1 MIPQSLPRVSPLGL
15 HAGAVFAFLYLPIVT
30 IAVLSFHDSTVFA
43 LPWQGF
49 TTRWYQ
55 RAIANPDLLVA
66 FRNSL
71 LLGCGVGAT
80 AMMLGTALALAF
92 RMPFRGKPLVLG
104 LILLPVMTPP
114 IVHGVALAMFW
125 RLNDLPLSLYSSAF
139 VGHLTFVMPFVFL
152 TIFPRAHRFDRALE
166 EAAMDLGARP
176 LKVFFVITLPIIFPA
191 ILSGW
196 LLAFTLSWDDLV
208 ISSFTSGPGSSTLP
222 MVVFSKVRLGVS
234 PEINVLATI
243 TITVVTLMIVGVS
256 LWMSRIAKL
265 DKAAA

>member
-1 MIPQSLPRVSPLGL
+1 VIPQSLPRVSPLGL

-80 AMMLGTALALAF
+80 AMILGTALALAF
-92 RMPFRGKPLVLG
+92 RMPFRGKPLVLA

-125 RLNDLPLSLYSSAF
+125 RLNDLSLSLYSSAF

-166 EAAMDLGARP
+166 EAAMDLGASRTRTFWRVTFTLMRP
-176 LKVFFVITLPIIFPA
+176 GIIA
-191 ILSGW
+191 GGV
-196 LLAFTLSWDDLV
+196 LAFTLSFDEFLRTLFLTSRDL
-208 ISSFTSGPGSSTLP
+208 TLP
-222 MVVFSKVRLGVS
+222 LFLWSMVTNDPSPQSSAVATMIALFSLGCLVVWSRLVS
-234 PEINVLATI
+234 
-243 TITVVTLMIVGVS
+243 
-256 LWMSRIAKL
+256 R
-265 DKAAA
+265 